1 MAIRFNKRSCF
12 YLLLTLLCFL
22 LMARYSFSA
31 EIPRIVLTAVV
42 VAMAM
47 IGDKSEILAIL
58 MGCIPM
64 HNAVDFYIC
73 IAVCALILAVKYYDQ
88 VKVGFSVILVIV
100 TIIWEVLHCFAF
112 PFTLQ
117 ILITSL
123 IPFVFIALLLSIDI
137 QGINYAFIVRLM
149 AFLASFMCLVVL
161 MNYIIRAEGNLSAM
175 LSLLRRLGH
184 LSEDEILYGGAIN
197 PNSLGIINVLCMTAL
212 LQLRPAGQQK
222 KLDMVLIFVL
232 LLFGV
237 LTLSRTFLV
246 CLLTMFVLVLWGIRK
261 DWKRFFR
268 ILGGTVIVSLLL
280 LLVTNWL
287 FPEVI
292 SEFVDRF
299 QVDDITTG
307 RGDLM
312 SVYHDYIIDH
322 PKVMF
327 FGIGLSNLG
336 EKLVEIYRV
345 SWNVPHNSI
354 QEMIIAWGI
363 PGLLLMALLIF
374 VLIYESK
381 QYSRNKTILHYAP
394 LVILLVKSMAGQLL
408 TSGYTLLALA
418 FAFLSLCQEFNPV
431 KELDESALSLET

>member
-1 MAIRFNKRSCF
+1 M
-12 YLLLTLLCFL
+12 
-22 LMARYSFSA
+22 
-31 EIPRIVLTAVV
+31 
-42 VAMAM
+42 
-47 IGDKSEILAIL
+47 
-58 MGCIPM
+58 
-64 HNAVDFYIC
+64 
-73 IAVCALILAVKYYDQ
+73 
-88 VKVGFSVILVIV
+88 
-100 TIIWEVLHCFAF
+100 
-112 PFTLQ
+112 
-117 ILITSL
+117 
-123 IPFVFIALLLSIDI
+123 
-137 QGINYAFIVRLM
+137 
-149 AFLASFMCLVVL
+149 
-161 MNYIIRAEGNLSAM
+161 
-175 LSLLRRLGH
+175 
-184 LSEDEILYGGAIN
+184 
-197 PNSLGIINVLCMTAL
+197 
-212 LQLRPAGQQK
+212 
-222 KLDMVLIFVL
+222 
-232 LLFGV
+232 
-237 LTLSRTFLV
+237 
-246 CLLTMFVLVLWGIRK
+246 
-261 DWKRFFR
+261 
-268 ILGGTVIVSLLL
+268 IVSLLL

-312 SVYHDYIIDH
+312 SDYHDYIIDH

-327 FGIGLSNLG
+327 FGIGLSDLG

-394 LVILLVKSMAGQLL
+394 LVILLVKSMAGQIL